1 MGIDPA
7 KEIARASCRKF
18 QLSPSLLSKKNRRL
32 KAPGWFVA
40 YSTNNEIVMLGEDTA
55 KITITANCDGS

>member
-18 QLSPSLLSKKNRRL
+18 HLSQSLLSKKRGLN
-32 KAPGWFVA
+32 APGWFVA

-55 KITITANCDGS
+55 KSTITPNCDSS